1 MQKKWQVGSLFGIP
15 FFIDRSWFLILV
27 LVTTTDANSP
37 EVQRI
42 AGSDAMAL
50 VFGLVMAL
58 LLFASVLLHELG
70 HSLVAK
76 AQGIEVKSITLF
88 LFGGIASI
96 ERESKTPR
104 EAFSVAIA
112 GPLVS
117 FALFGFC
124 WVVRHFTPEASILHF
139 LAADM
144 LRINLI
150 LALFNLIP
158 GLPLDGGQMLKAIIW
173 QGTGDRL
180 RGVQYAAASG
190 KFLGTLAIALG
201 LLALLLANEFGGLW
215 VSLLGWFILRN
226 ADAYERFT
234 GLQNLLLSL
243 KAKDAMGRDFRVVD
257 AHLSLADFTNKYVVA
272 NPKPSQVIFASSE
285 GRYRGLIRMAALQKI
300 ERSQWDKMEMK
311 EIAIPLSEIP
321 SVTEETNLAT
331 IICLL
336 ETLEDNFVTVLS
348 PAGAVAGVIDRALII
363 QAIAK
368 EYDMEIP
375 AADIQKLRNERVY
388 PKSFPIAQQL
398 QAGLQAENQ
407 EKA

>member
-15 FFIDRSWFLILV
+15 FFVDRSWFLILV
-27 LVTTTDANSP
+27 LVATTDANDP
-37 EVQRI
+37 AVRAI
-42 AGSDAMAL
+42 AGSDVMAL

-58 LLFASVLLHELG
+58 LLFASVLFHELG
-70 HSLVAK
+70 HSLVARS
-76 AQGIEVKSITLF
+76 QGIEVKSITLF

-117 FALFGFC
+117 LVIFGGCWLIQQFAPEGSL
-124 WVVRHFTPEASILHF
+124 WHFFAGDI
-139 LAADM
+139 

-173 QGTGDRL
+173 QSTGNRL
-180 RGVQYAAASG
+180 KGVQYAAATG
-190 KFLGTLAIALG
+190 KLLGSLAIACG
-201 LLALLLANEFGGLW
+201 VLALILANEVMGLW
-215 VSLLGWFILRN
+215 ISLLGWFILRN
-226 ADAYERFT
+226 ADAYERFS
-234 GLQNLLLSL
+234 GLQNILLSL

-257 AHLSLADFTNKYVVA
+257 AHLSLTDFTAKYILTETTQP
-272 NPKPSQVIFASSE
+272 NRVIFASSE
-285 GRYRGLIRMAALQKI
+285 GRYRGLIRVATLQKI
-300 ERSQWDKMEMK
+300 ERSRWDHLTLKD
-311 EIAIPLSEIP
+311 IAVALTDIP
-321 SVTEETNLAT
+321 SVTEETSLAT
-331 IICLL
+331 VICTL

-363 QAIAK
+363 QAIAR
-368 EYDMEIP
+368 EYAMEIP
-375 AADIQKLRNERVY
+375 TEDIQKLRNERVY
-388 PKSFPIAQQL
+388 PKSFPIAEIAQQ
-398 QAGLQAENQ
+398 LQAENQ